1 MTQAPERRKRRPL
14 MRALAAIVALG
25 VLVGV
30 GLAWLASSE
39 TAFAWALARVEAA
52 SAGRLK
58 IAGVRGTLFGPIAI
72 ERIEYADA
80 DVQVRA
86 DEVRLTWSPW
96 ALLGDRLAIGLLA
109 AQRASLRLLPSETQ
123 GAPPESIGL
132 PLRIDVDR
140 LSVASLDIE
149 RGADRVSLRD
159 LAVSYEGDLGAHRVR
174 SLRFGSE
181 WGTLE
186 AKGELGAREPFALSA
201 GGTFTQ
207 SPERVARIA
216 LSGTLRQ
223 VDAKLDADFDRIRAE
238 LDARLAPFESPW
250 LRKLDGRATG
260 IDLAR
265 LVADAPASDITVTV
279 HAAGRDAQH
288 IAGSVEATNASAGT
302 LDAGRLPVARAG
314 AAFVTDF
321 RTAQMDSL
329 EIGLSGGGRL
339 AGTGKLEA
347 THASVAL
354 DAHAINLRGIAEE
367 LLATALDGRIDASFA
382 EAGETVQ
389 AELAQGPLA
398 IRLDAARQGRTIA
411 LNEARIS
418 ARSGRVEAKGRL
430 DLDGE
435 MPVTATALFT
445 GFDPAEWGRYPPAQ
459 VNGSLDLAGSVVRR
473 AGELS
478 FELKQSRFRD
488 APVSGRGVARL
499 SAERVAVAEA
509 KLEIG
514 ANGIAARGAFG
525 APGDALV
532 LTLTAPR
539 LGQLDPRLDGRLDVA
554 TTVDGTWQA
563 PKMHFTASAADV
575 RVGDALAVDAF
586 GASGALGWAPGAL
599 LVIEADGAGVAVRG
613 LAADR
618 VALRA
623 NGTLAQHSI
632 DVTATGKAADLAT
645 RLVGGWRA
653 GRGWSGTLAALENRG
668 ALPMSL
674 EAPMPLEIAPER
686 LHAGAANLRVGSGRV
701 ALGETHVAPGRVTTS
716 GRFDAMPAALLI
728 ALSRGGELVEST
740 LLLEGSWGL
749 AATPRLNGSIRI
761 RRESGD
767 LVFRTEPAFAL
778 GLSVLELDAQVVDE
792 RATGRLVAQGR
803 EITLDARG
811 EALPV
816 GTGAEAGLAGDSPIS
831 LAARLDV
838 PTLAP
843 IAALLR
849 TRANFDGRVRA
860 DLTASGTIVRPVWQ
874 GRVEASEVRIASPP
888 LGIDWHDGRL
898 RAEITEDAIRVS
910 ELSIAGGDGRLTGSG
925 AVTRAGVER
934 SGQLSWR
941 ADRFAALNRPDR
953 NLTLSGSGTIVA
965 DGRQLMLRGA
975 LRADSG
981 HFEFDPAD
989 TFELGDDV
997 VVAGRKPRRKAGAEG
1012 ERRLPVLLA
1021 FDLDLG
1027 DNLTIRGAGLDAR
1040 LVGRLDVRSLPTGQ
1054 VLGEG
1059 TIRTRRGT
1067 FRAYGQRLDIERGR
1081 LIFDG
1086 PIENPA
1092 LDIAA
1097 WRRNQAVEAGVEVKG
1112 TLRSPFIRV
1121 VSNPPVPESEQLAWL
1136 VLGRPAETGAQADY
1150 AALQIAAA
1158 ALLGAVGG
1166 PDQQS
1171 IANLVGL
1178 DEIGVASDRSGSQ
1191 AVTLGKRLSDR
1202 IFVSYEQSID
1212 AALAVLRLEL
1222 ALTRRFSVRAETG
1235 TRSGMDLFYR
1245 YSFD

>member
-1 MTQAPERRKRRPL
+1 MAQTPKPRRRRPL
-14 MRALAAIVALG
+14 VRALAAIAALG
-25 VLVGV
+25 VLVAA

-58 IAGVRGTLFGPIAI
+58 IAGARGTLLGPIAI
-72 ERIEYADA
+72 ERIQYADA
-80 DVQVRA
+80 DIQVRA
-86 DEVRLTWSPW
+86 EDVRLAWSPW
-96 ALLGDRLAIGLLA
+96 ALLGDRLAVDSLA
-109 AQRASLRLLPSETQ
+109 AQRVSLRLLPSETQ
-123 GAPPESIGL
+123 GAFPTSIAL
-132 PLRIDVDR
+132 PLRVDVER
-140 LSVASLDIE
+140 LSVASLEVE
-149 RGADRVSLRD
+149 RGPDRVSLRD
-159 LAVSYEGDLGAHRVR
+159 LALGYEGGLGGHRIR
-174 SLRFGSE
+174 SLRVASE

-186 AKGELGAREPFALSA
+186 AKAELGARDPFALA
-201 GGTFTQ
+201 ADATFRQ
-207 SPERVARIA
+207 SPERAARIA
-216 LSGTLRQ
+216 LSGTLKR
-223 VDAKLDADFDRIRAE
+223 VAARIDGEYDRIRAE
-238 LDARLAPFESPW
+238 IGAELAPFAALW
-250 LRKLDGRATG
+250 LRELEGRATG

-265 LVADAPASDITVTV
+265 LVMDAPASDIAVTV
-279 HAAGRDAQH
+279 RAGSQDANR
-288 IAGSVEATNASAGT
+288 IGGSVEAVNASAGP
-302 LDAGRLPVARAG
+302 LDAGRLPVARAS

-321 RTAQMDSL
+321 RTAQIDSV

-339 AGTGKLEA
+339 TGTGKVA
-347 THASVAL
+347 ADRAAVAL
-354 DAHAINLRGIAEE
+354 DARAIDLRGIAAD
-367 LLATALDGRIDASFA
+367 LLATALDGRIDAVFDQS
-382 EAGETVQ
+382 GETVQ
-389 AELAQGPLA
+389 AKLAQGPLA
-398 IRLDAARQGRTIA
+398 ISLDAARRGRTIA
-411 LNEARIS
+411 VREARIS
-418 ARSGRVEAKGRL
+418 ARGGRVAAKGRL

-435 MPVTATALFT
+435 MPVAATAAFT
-445 GFDPAEWGRYPPAQ
+445 GFDPAEWGRYPPAK
-459 VNGSLDLAGSVVRR
+459 VNGTLALEGSLARR

-478 FELKQSRFRD
+478 FDLRESRFRD
-488 APVSGRGVARL
+488 APASGRGTARL
-499 SAERVAVAEA
+499 GAERVAGIEA
-509 KLEIG
+509 RLDVG
-514 ANGIAARGAFG
+514 ANRIAARGAFG

-539 LGQLDPRLDGRLDVA
+539 LGQLDPRLDGRLDIA

-563 PKMHFTASAADV
+563 PKMRFTASAANV
-575 RVGDALAVDAF
+575 RVGDALAADAF
-586 GASGALGWAPGAL
+586 GASGTLGWAPGAPL
-599 LVIEADGAGVAVRG
+599 ALEAEGSGIAVRG

-618 VALRA
+618 VGLRA
-623 NGTLAQHSI
+623 NGTLAQHAI
-632 DVTATGKAADLAT
+632 EVTASGKSADLAA
-645 RLVGGWRA
+645 RLAGGWRA

-668 ALPMSL
+668 TLPMSL
-674 EAPMPLEIAPER
+674 EAPMSLAIAPGR
-686 LHAGAANLRVGSGRV
+686 LDAGAASLRVGGGRV

-716 GRFDAMPAALLI
+716 GRFDAMPAAMLI
-728 ALSRGGELVEST
+728 ALSRGAELVEST

-778 GLSVLELDAQVVDE
+778 GLSALELDAQILDE

-803 EITLDARG
+803 EIMLDARG

-816 GTGAEAGLAGDSPIS
+816 GAGAEAGLAGDSPIS

-838 PTLAP
+838 PALAP

-888 LGIDWHDGRL
+888 LGIDWHDGLL
-898 RAEITEDAIRVS
+898 RAEITADAIRVS
-910 ELSIAGGDGRLTGSG
+910 ELSIAGGSGRLSGSG
-925 AVTRAGVER
+925 AVTQAGGDR

-953 NLTLSGSGTIVA
+953 NLTLSGAGTIVA

-981 HFEFDPAD
+981 HFEFEPQD
-989 TFELGDDV
+989 TLELGDDV
-997 VVAGRKPRRKAGAEG
+997 VVAGRKPRREAGAEG

-1027 DNLTIRGAGLDAR
+1027 ENLTIRGAGLDAR

-1059 TIRTRRGT
+1059 TIQTRRGS

-1112 TLRSPFIRV
+1112 TLRAPFIRV
-1121 VSNPPVPESEQLAWL
+1121 VSNPPVSESEQLAWL
-1136 VLGRPAETGAQADY
+1136 VLGRPAETGAQTDY
-1150 AALQIAAA
+1150 AALQVAAA

-1166 PDQQS
+1166 PNQQS
-1171 IANLVGL
+1171 FANLVGL

-1202 IFVSYEQSID
+1202 IYVSYEQSIS

-1235 TRSGMDLFYR
+1235 SQSGMDLFYR